1 MIEELAQYNALVH
14 GIGNI
19 FLLWF
24 HWVFALQYLRASL
37 VLAVLLIPRKPSDI
51 DETVDSIDSLGEN
64 EMTSFFMKAYNRH
77 KVDSDKRIE
86 TINKRI
92 MIAQYGGGPPMFA
105 LFIIL
110 IKVFEI
116 GNAGNIISFVIG
128 VAIVYIFGKA
138 LYQIQKVIEVP
149 SQSQRQ
155 SSLIKEVCRQKMM
168 AFNIIFLNPLFTVSS
183 GISCGY
189 SLYVTFKIAGTTD
202 DYEYYSKYLKV
213 SIM

>member
-1 MIEELAQYNALVH
+1 VIEELAQYNALVH

-77 KVDSDKRIE
+77 KVQSDKRIE

-105 LFIIL
+105 LYIIL

-116 GNAGNIISFVIG
+116 GNAGNIISFVLG
-128 VAIVYIFGKA
+128 VAIVYIFGRA
-138 LYQIQKVIEVP
+138 LYQIQKVVDVP
-149 SQSQRQ
+149 SQHKT
-155 SSLIKEVCRQKMM
+155 SLMKEVCKQKMM
-168 AFNIIFLNPLFTVSS
+168 AVNIIFLNPLFTVAAFVS
-183 GISCGY
+183 GIAS
-189 SLYVTFKIAGTTD
+189 FF
-202 DYEYYSKYLKV
+202 V
-213 SIM
+213 S

>member
-77 KVDSDKRIE
+77 KVQCDKRIE

-105 LFIIL
+105 LYIIL

-116 GNAGNIISFVIG
+116 GNAGNIISFVLG
-128 VAIVYIFGKA
+128 VAIVYIFGRA
-138 LYQIQKVIEVP
+138 LYQIQKVVDVP
-149 SQSQRQ
+149 SQHKT
-155 SSLIKEVCRQKMM
+155 SLMKEVCKQKMM
-168 AFNIIFLNPLFTVSS
+168 AVNIIFLNPLFTVAAFVS
-183 GISCGY
+183 GIAS
-189 SLYVTFKIAGTTD
+189 FF
-202 DYEYYSKYLKV
+202 V
-213 SIM
+213 S

>member
-1 MIEELAQYNALVH
+1 
-14 GIGNI
+14 
-19 FLLWF
+19 
-24 HWVFALQYLRASL
+24 
-37 VLAVLLIPRKPSDI
+37 
-51 DETVDSIDSLGEN
+51 
-64 EMTSFFMKAYNRH
+64 
-77 KVDSDKRIE
+77 
-86 TINKRI
+86 
-92 MIAQYGGGPPMFA
+92 MFA
-105 LFIIL
+105 LYIIL